1 MPNDTTL
8 LRAWREEVTKR
19 INELVSSGSGLT
31 EEQIQDMLSTFLVA
45 GTNITLTY
53 SDVGNT
59 LTIDASG
66 GGGLSDGDKGDV
78 IVSGG
83 GTVLTLD
90 ASVRP
95 NTLQTEVD
103 FGASETDIA
112 TLTVTGQTWVTS
124 TSRILANV
132 AAESTTDHDAED
144 GILEGLTAYV
154 SNLVAG
160 TGFDISVRATN
171 NTWGKYKVNVVGI

>member
-1 MPNDTTL
+1 MIQRPYHMPNDTTL

-66 GGGLSDGDKGDV
+66 GGGLSDEGSGCAKG
-78 IVSGG
+78 
-83 GTVLTLD
+83 
-90 ASVRP
+90 A
-95 NTLQTEVD
+95 
-103 FGASETDIA
+103 
-112 TLTVTGQTWVTS
+112 
-124 TSRILANV
+124 
-132 AAESTTDHDAED
+132 
-144 GILEGLTAYV
+144 
-154 SNLVAG
+154 
-160 TGFDISVRATN
+160 
-171 NTWGKYKVNVVGI
+171 